1 MTIITENMKM
11 EEIRKGMEKFGIPGR
26 DLYSLPSS
34 EKKFPDG
41 CHYRMEISGVERP
54 STLEAVVDEMENR
67 NVPIHR
73 LISTVMG
80 STLLSDEELEDFAK
94 MAKENKLEVVINPG
108 PRTSWDTG
116 RQLITQEGIISGVRV
131 RGSDNLSYVIADI
144 KRTIDMGFRGFLIT
158 DEGLLWLLSKMREEG
173 EIPKDTVFKVSIY
186 AGHANAA
193 GAKVLENLGADTF
206 NPVADLTLPMLASIR
221 KAISIPMDIHI
232 YLSESFGGF
241 NRFWEGAELARVS
254 SPCYFKIE
262 PGISLAIANGIYK
275 PWTDE
280 NFLAKFAR
288 EKVKYAEIINGI
300 IQEIQPEL
308 KISKRGV
315 EDLAVPR

>member
-1 MTIITENMKM
+1 M
-11 EEIRKGMEKFGIPGR
+11 
-26 DLYSLPSS
+26 
-34 EKKFPDG
+34 
-41 CHYRMEISGVERP
+41 
-54 STLEAVVDEMENR
+54 
-67 NVPIHR
+67 
-73 LISTVMG
+73 
-80 STLLSDEELEDFAK
+80 
-94 MAKENKLEVVINPG
+94 
-108 PRTSWDTG
+108 
-116 RQLITQEGIISGVRV
+116 
-131 RGSDNLSYVIADI
+131 
-144 KRTIDMGFRGFLIT
+144 IT

-206 NPVADLTLPMLASIR
+206 NPVGDLTLPMLASIR
-221 KAISIPMDIHI
+221 KAISIPLDIHI

-241 NRFWEGAELARVS
+241 NRFWEGAELARIS

-262 PGISLAIANGIYK
+262 PGIALAIANGIYK